1 MLAILDNT
9 VIAVRQG
16 SRNAVI
22 AELLTAH
29 IDRIY
34 DVPLGIHLVQDMPSL
49 QGDGL
54 YALQISA
61 TLPIPYHQR
70 KRTSSVTWNLTA
82 RSLTPLSS
90 VRPVIMPFILTSAKG
105 DRLPRVI
112 KTPP

>member
-1 MLAILDNT
+1 
-9 VIAVRQG
+9 VI
-16 SRNAVI
+16 I
-22 AELLTAH
+22 EPLTAH
-29 IDRIY
+29 IDGI
-34 DVPLGIHLVQDMPSL
+34 DNMPLGIHFVQDMPSL
-49 QGDGL
+49 QCDGL

-112 KTPP
+112 KSPS